1 MKTSGLADSPLFNE
15 QPQSE
20 EKARSDQGNLTSGL
34 KACHPDD
41 IIATIVKSM
50 RAVGKEGCT
59 YRLTQREKTALIEI
73 IYHFRM
79 RNCRLSENE
88 IARIAINFLI
98 EDFKANKNDCLLR
111 SIIDSMHS

>member
-1 MKTSGLADSPLFNE
+1 MKTSGLADSPLFIE
-15 QPQSE
+15 HPQSYK
-20 EKARSDQGNLTSGL
+20 KATSNQGPSPSEL
-34 KACHPDD
+34 KTCHPDD
-41 IIATIVKSM
+41 MMATIVKSM

-79 RNCRLSENE
+79 RHIRLSENE

-98 EDFKANKNDCLLR
+98 EDYKARKNNCLLG